1 MQPPY
6 TTTYSLVELEILAAG
21 VTNACGCTD
30 ELATNY
36 DDSAEYDDGSCEYAV
51 PGCVDA
57 TACNYNAD
65 ATDDDGSCEYAAD
78 GYDCDGNC
86 LADADGDGVCD
97 EFEVAGCQDA
107 TACNYDADAT
117 DDDGSCTYADAAT
130 TATATASRMRTA
142 TAYAMSLKW
151 RVARPLM
158 RATMIRMRRTMTA
171 AVISAVVQRLA
182 W

>member
-1 MQPPY
+1 M
-6 TTTYSLVELEILAAG
+6 
-21 VTNACGCTD
+21 TNACGCTD

-97 EFEVAGCQDA
+97 EFEVAGCTGRCGLQLR
-107 TACNYDADAT
+107 CIC
-117 DDDGSCTYADAAT
+117 DGRRRQLCGVG
-130 TATATASRMRTA
+130 
-142 TAYAMSLKW
+142 
-151 RVARPLM
+151 RVRC
-158 RATMIRMRRTMTA
+158 MRRF
-171 AVISAVVQRLA
+171 RYP
-182 W
+182 